1 MAGIGRVGVRSYVA
15 PVSLSSIIKNGLILN
30 LDASNVGSYSGTG
43 TSWTDLSANGN
54 FATLVNGTSYSS
66 ESGGALVFDGIND
79 YVSINSGAGLNIG
92 SAWTFSIWAKFNGFN
107 AVLAGSTDFTDSG
120 YPMYVA
126 DSNTMYIAGGQT
138 YAGMGGANLATNQW
152 VCLTAARSGSSVA
165 WYKNGVSIGSG
176 SLGTAASNVVKGIGA
191 YYGGGFPLN
200 GKISSVQIYSRA
212 LSGSEI
218 LQNFDS
224 TKSRF
229 GFAN

>member
-15 PVSLSSIIKNGLILN
+15 PVSLSSIITNGLILN
-30 LDASNVGSYSGTG
+30 LDAGNAGSYAGTG
-43 TSWTDLSANGN
+43 TSWTDLSGNGN

-66 ESGGALVFDGIND
+66 ESGGTLVFDGID
-79 YVSINSGAGLNIG
+79 DAVYINSGSGLNIG
-92 SAWTFSIWAKFNGFN
+92 STYTFSIWIKFNGFN
-107 AVLAGSTDFTDSG
+107 TVVGGSSAFYDSG

-126 DSNTMYIAGGQT
+126 DSNTMYIA
-138 YAGMGGANLATNQW
+138 AGMAYVGISGLNLATNQW
-152 VCLTAARSGSSVA
+152 VCLTVSRSGSSVI

-176 SLGTAASNVVKGIGA
+176 SLGTSAANVVKSIGA
-191 YYGGGFPLN
+191 YYGPGFVLN

-224 TKSRF
+224 TKARF
-229 GFAN
+229 GFAS